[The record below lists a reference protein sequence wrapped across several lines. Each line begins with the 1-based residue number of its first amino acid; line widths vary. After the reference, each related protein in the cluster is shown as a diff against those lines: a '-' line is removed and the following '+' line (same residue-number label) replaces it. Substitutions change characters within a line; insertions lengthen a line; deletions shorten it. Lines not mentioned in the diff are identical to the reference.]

1 VVRLCILKC
10 KLEAFCRF
18 VSKFDKDLIVIIS
31 NLKLDFESSINLLR
45 WGIKLQPFLS
55 EREKEVALLIAKGYK
70 DTEIAKQ
77 LFISRRRVGEIVSS
91 IKNKFQVSSRVKIG
105 ILVYHMGW
113 LDIKEIIK
121 EEEYAK
127 KSTIY

>member
-1 VVRLCILKC
+1 M
-10 KLEAFCRF
+10 
-18 VSKFDKDLIVIIS
+18 
-31 NLKLDFESSINLLR
+31 
-45 WGIKLQPFLS
+45 QPFLS